1 MTNPGWWNN
10 ASVFNYH
17 STMSLLTREQLAEL
31 RPTWSGRTVG
41 FTSGNF
47 DILHPGHIEILTE
60 AKRCCDILVV
70 GVNSDSSVRLY
81 KDSIRPIQGER
92 DRASIVA
99 ALKVVDYTFIFNE
112 RSNKENILSLKPDL
126 YIKGGEYGAGTLT
139 SAPLVESYGGKVH
152 LISMKSGYSTTG
164 VINRIGGL
172 LRITGYDGG
181 VPEPRPAAF
190 LDRDGTLIR
199 LVEYLSES
207 EKVELLDSVIEGL
220 QLLQRNGYR
229 LVIVTNQQGIGLG
242 YFSKEDFYKVMLR
255 FFELVSPHGITI
267 DKVYF
272 SAETNSSTSRW
283 RKPAIGMFE
292 VAVKELNLIVDKSF
306 VIGDA
311 SLDMEFA
318 RNAGL
323 PGVLVRTGK
332 MEKYVDNVRD
342 IEGTTYEV
350 APDFLRAVESGLKRA
365 GARVL

>member
-1 MTNPGWWNN
+1 
-10 ASVFNYH
+10 
-17 STMSLLTREQLAEL
+17 MSLLTREQLEAL
-31 RPTWSGRTVG
+31 RPTWSGQTVG

-60 AKRCCDILVV
+60 AKRCCDVLIV

-81 KDSIRPIQGER
+81 KDSIRPIQGEH

-99 ALKVVDYTFIFNE
+99 ALKVVDYAFIFNE
-112 RSNKENILSLKPDL
+112 RSNRENILSLKPDL
-126 YIKGGEYGAGTLT
+126 YIKGGEYGVGTLT
-139 SAPLVESYGGKVH
+139 SAPLVESYGGRVH

-172 LRITGYDGG
+172 LRITGFDGG
-181 VPEPRPAAF
+181 VPEARPAAF
-190 LDRDGTLIR
+190 LDRDGTLIK

-207 EKVELLDSVIEGL
+207 DKVELLGSVIEGL
-220 QLLQRNGYR
+220 QLLQSSGYR

-255 FFELVSPHGITI
+255 FFELVSPYGITI

-272 SAETNSSTSRW
+272 SAETNASTSRW
-283 RKPAIGMFE
+283 RKPATGMFE
-292 VAVKELNLIVDKSF
+292 AAVRELNIQVERSF

-323 PGVLVRTGK
+323 PGVLVRSGK
-332 MEKYVDNVRD
+332 MEKYLEVKRN
-342 IEGTTYEV
+342 IEGVDYDV
-350 APDFLRAVESGLKRA
+350 APDFLGAVELCLKRA
-365 GARVL
+365 GGSTKSLSSNI

>member
-1 MTNPGWWNN
+1 
-10 ASVFNYH
+10 
-17 STMSLLTREQLAEL
+17 MSLLTREQLIEL
-31 RPTWSGRTVG
+31 QPSWSGRIVG

-47 DILHPGHIEILTE
+47 DILHRGHIELLSE
-60 AKRCCDILVV
+60 ARRCCDILIV

-81 KDSIRPIQGER
+81 KDSIRPIQGEQ

-99 ALKVVDYTFIFNE
+99 ALKVVEHAFIFHE
-112 RSNKENILSLKPDL
+112 RSNRENILALKPDI
-126 YIKGGEYGAGTLT
+126 YIKGGEYGVRTLT
-139 SAPLVESYGGKVH
+139 SAPLVESYGGKIH

-164 VINRIGGL
+164 VIHRIGGL
-172 LRITGYDGG
+172 LRISGFDDG

-190 LDRDGTLIR
+190 LDRDGTLIK

-207 EKVELLDSVIEGL
+207 NKVELLDSVIEGL
-220 QLLQRNGYR
+220 QLLQRSGYR

-272 SAETNSSTSRW
+272 STETNSSSSQW
-283 RKPAIGMFE
+283 RKPATGMFE
-292 VAVKELNLIVDKSF
+292 TAVKELNIVVEKSV

-318 RNAGL
+318 HNAGL
-323 PGVLVRTGK
+323 PGVLVRSGK
-332 MEKYVDNVRD
+332 MENYVESVRQ
-342 IEGTTYEV
+342 IEGKAYDV
-350 APDFLRAVESGLKRA
+350 APNFLTAVELCLKKASGGPSFIGETK
-365 GARVL
+365 